1 MNRGEWV
8 TIGRITAVQGVNGA
22 IRVYPQSDSPGR
34 FSALSSCYIRHIDG
48 RITEC
53 TVESARE
60 QKGVFVL
67 KVAGVTDRNM
77 AEKLRYCELV
87 VPRAA
92 VGPLPEGSYYVFDI
106 IGMIAVSPSGETYGT
121 VTDVISNPANDIYVL
136 QRPGKPDSLIPA
148 IKQVVKEID
157 VAAKRMVI
165 APWPGM
171 MDDEEVLDT

>member
-1 MNRGEWV
+1 V
-8 TIGRITAVQGVNGA
+8 TIGRITAAQGINGEV
-22 IRVYPQSDSPGR
+22 RVYPLTDSPGR
-34 FSALSSCYIRHIDG
+34 FQALRSCHIRYADG
-48 RITEC
+48 SIKAC
-53 TVESARE
+53 TVECSRE
-60 QKGVFVL
+60 QRGIFVL
-67 KVAGVTDRNM
+67 KVSGVTDRSM
-77 AEKLRYCELV
+77 AEKLRHCELV
-87 VPRAA
+87 VPQTA

-106 IGMIAVSPSGETYGT
+106 IGMTAVSPSGEPWGII
-121 VTDVISNPANDIYVL
+121 TDVIANPANDIYVL